1 MSMRDEIRKHTTKK
15 TEFLSA
21 LLADGDNKGGY
32 ALAKST
38 FDLLVQAGYPFEEN
52 DFVLL
57 DDTTD
62 PELKDLILNDENT
75 FGEILPI
82 GHDAEWS

>member
-1 MSMRDEIRKHTTKK
+1 MIESARQRNQNFYRLYLHEEI
-15 TEFLSA
+15 
-21 LLADGDNKGGY
+21 KGGY